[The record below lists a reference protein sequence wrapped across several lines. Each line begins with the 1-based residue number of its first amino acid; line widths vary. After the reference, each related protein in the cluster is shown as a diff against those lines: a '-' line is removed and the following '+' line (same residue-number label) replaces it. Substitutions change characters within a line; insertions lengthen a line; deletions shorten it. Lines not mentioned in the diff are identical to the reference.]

1 MIKVLIVD
9 ENKIVAEGIQALLQ
23 DASDIEFVAKITK
36 IDHKKID
43 ALINETKTNILLYDI
58 YNPDDEKLSNIRQL
72 RQRIPKLAILVLS
85 MIDREK
91 FILKTIQLGA
101 KGYLSSNTS
110 RAELIEAIYTI
121 RSGYDYY
128 SQYITDTILKDYL
141 HKNIDDY
148 ESDPNELSSREIE
161 VLRLFGE
168 GFSNQEIADK
178 LFISIRTVESHKTNI
193 MRKVQGKTTVDLIK
207 FAIKNNYL
215 EI

>member
-9 ENKIVAEGIQALLQ
+9 ENNIVADGIESLLS
-23 DASDIEFVAKITK
+23 DASDIEFVAKVTT

-43 ALINETKTNILLYDI
+43 AIINETKTNILLYDV

-72 RQRIPKLAILVLS
+72 RHRMPKLAILVLS
-85 MIDREK
+85 MVDRRK

-101 KGYLSSNTS
+101 KGYLSGNTS

-121 RSGYDYY
+121 RSGYDYF
-128 SQYITDTILKDYL
+128 SQYITNTILQDYL
-141 HKNIDDY
+141 KKNTDNY

-168 GFSNQEIADK
+168 GYSNQEIADK

-193 MRKVQGKTTVDLIK
+193 MRKVDGKTTVDLVK
-207 FAIKNNYL
+207 FAIKNNYI
-215 EI
+215 EV